1 MVSMLNAWY
10 TKNGLSVEELEM
22 IISNLRSELA
32 RQYMI
37 LENTTDDIEYTFIKK
52 DIFSLECSLNELES
66 VLGI

>member
-1 MVSMLNAWY
+1 MLNAWY

-52 DIFSLECSLNELES
+52 HIFSLECSLNELES

>member
-1 MVSMLNAWY
+1 MLNAWY

>member
-1 MVSMLNAWY
+1 
-10 TKNGLSVEELEM
+10 M

>member
-1 MVSMLNAWY
+1 MIGAWY
-10 TKNGLSVEELEM
+10 TKNGLSVEELEV
-22 IISNLRSELA
+22 IIGNLRSELA

-37 LENTTDDIEYTFIKK
+37 LENTTDDIEYSFIKK